1 MFYYL
6 FHPLIF
12 VPLHYIRV
20 TPISKMMQTIV
31 IWTVAKSLPKNKIIL
46 LMLLISK
53 SYIPY
58 TDLRKDI
65 GKSARNKK

>member
-1 MFYYL
+1 
-6 FHPLIF
+6 
-12 VPLHYIRV
+12 
-20 TPISKMMQTIV
+20 MMQTIV